1 MILKRVRIIRSTL
14 RKIKMKKNTK
24 IFWRTVKYT
33 SVWIL
38 AFAILIYGISESYLQ
53 IRRIGFGEY
62 KNAVQYKDG
71 VLTVLDFEI

>member
-1 MILKRVRIIRSTL
+1 
-14 RKIKMKKNTK
+14 MKTNTK

-38 AFAILIYGISESYLQ
+38 AFAILIYGICKSYLQ

-62 KNAVQYKDG
+62 KNAVEYKDG
-71 VLTVLDFEI
+71 VLSVFDFEIVIN